1 MDPLLLEISKAW
13 KTSDGDRKVRCLASV
28 GCNTTWNWPRSKQC
42 ILKYV
47 TTCGYLAAANPLLVQ
62 RSIEEMAK
70 EDPGLLDR
78 LTDKFGLTSK
88 RPRDNPEP
96 GSSAPVDTPPLKR
109 AKVSVATVTPKL
121 VPQRAKLGESSSST
135 QQGQLAQ
142 YQTEGRKILAQKVN
156 NALVELFVCCGISP
170 RIIGR
175 EEF

>member
-1 MDPLLLEISKAW
+1 M
-13 KTSDGDRKVRCLASV
+13 
-28 GCNTTWNWPRSKQC
+28 WNWPRSKQR
-42 ILKYV
+42 ILKHA

-62 RSIEEMAK
+62 RSIEEKAK

-96 GSSAPVDTPPLKR
+96 GSSAAVDTPPLKR

-121 VPQRAKLGESSSST
+121 VPQPAKAGESSSST

-142 YQTEGRKILAQKVN
+142 YQTEGRKILGQKVN

-175 EEF
+175 EEFKNLCNAFKLAL